1 MGPFPVGVTYL
12 LIYLLNNYIKK
23 FVWDNNIFI
32 HPSFLKVIF
41 EKVAYFVACFT
52 KWHCI
57 SGAFFIDIIYW
68 LQSTSLQLA
77 LLSDYHFITVTM
89 QPLMWLESRHRIFT
103 VSDLRL
109 MVTSPCIHSW
119 GHQEFLGDL
128 ASLRMDLQNL
138 EAETRQKYF

>member
-68 LQSTSLQLA
+68 LQSTSLVIR
-77 LLSDYHFITVTM
+77 LSFYYCNHASIDVTGI
-89 QPLMWLESRHRIFT
+89 QAQDFHSFGLETDGYVTLHSF
-103 VSDLRL
+103 LRSSGISGGSGISENGPAKPGGWNKAKIL
-109 MVTSPCIHSW
+109 WII
-119 GHQEFLGDL
+119 
-128 ASLRMDLQNL
+128 
-138 EAETRQKYF
+138 